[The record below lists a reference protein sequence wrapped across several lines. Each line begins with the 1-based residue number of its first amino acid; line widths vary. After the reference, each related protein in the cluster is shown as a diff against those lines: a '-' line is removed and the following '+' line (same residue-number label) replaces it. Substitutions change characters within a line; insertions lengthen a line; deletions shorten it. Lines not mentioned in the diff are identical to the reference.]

1 VLSRTA
7 DHVYWLGRY
16 AERAEDLARTLDV
29 QYRLS
34 LLPRKLTSEGV
45 GWSRTLATLNLLDDY
60 AARFGDDFEAHHVID
75 FLAFDRDNPS
85 SIMNCLRA
93 ARENARAVR
102 GTISSEMWE
111 TFNSTWLEARANAPT
126 RYTTRNI
133 AEFIEWVKYRAHLA
147 RGVVLGSMLRD
158 EAYHFMQMG
167 TFLERADGVARLLRI
182 RLACEA
188 TDNDGEPATHDYLPW
203 TVLLRALSAYEI
215 FRRVSRGR
223 VTPLHVVEFAAFR
236 PDVPRSLL
244 RSAELVFDNLDAVTN
259 AQSGETQR
267 RAGVLHA
274 MLRFGTLDTLDTPG
288 VLGADAL
295 LQDVIARVW
304 DLNDRIGRDFLGH
317 VVPA

>member
-16 AERAEDLARTLDV
+16 AERAENLARTLDV

-34 LLPRKLTSEGV
+34 LLPRKAASEGL
-45 GWSRTLATLNLLDDY
+45 GWDRTLTTLRLADEF
-60 AARFGDDFEAHHVID
+60 AARCGDDFEAHRVID

-85 SIMNCLRA
+85 SILSCLRA

-111 TFNSTWLEARANAPT
+111 TFNSTWLEARNTAPSRFT
-126 RYTTRNI
+126 ARNV

-158 EAYHFMQMG
+158 EGYHFMQMG
-167 TFLERADGVARLLRI
+167 TFIERADGVARLLRI

-188 TDNDGEPATHDYLPW
+188 TDNAGEPVTHDYLPW

-215 FRRVSRGR
+215 FRRLSRDR
-223 VTPLHVVEFAAFR
+223 VTPLHVIEFTAFR

-244 RSAELVFDNLDAVTN
+244 RSAELVFDNLDAVANTH
-259 AQSGETQR
+259 SGETQR

-274 MLRFGTLDTLDTPG
+274 MLRFGTLETLG
-288 VLGADAL
+288 AGGADAF
-295 LQDVIARVW
+295 LQDVCSRVW

-317 VVPA
+317 YVPA

>member
-1 VLSRTA
+1 MLSSTA

-16 AERAEDLARTLDV
+16 AERAENLARTLDV

-34 LLPRKLTSEGV
+34 LLPRSSAAEDT
-45 GWSRTLATLNLLDDY
+45 GWGRTLATLSLADSY
-60 AARFGDDFEAHHVID
+60 AARFGDAFEAHRAID

-85 SIMNCLRA
+85 SILSCLRS
-93 ARENARAVR
+93 ARENAHAVR

-111 TFNSTWLEARANAPT
+111 TFNATWLEARSNAPT
-126 RYTTRNI
+126 RFTARNV

-158 EAYHFMQMG
+158 EGYHFMQIG

-188 TDNDGEPATHDYLPW
+188 TDNAGEPVTHDYLPW

-215 FRRVSRGR
+215 FRRVSRDR
-223 VTPLHVVEFAAFR
+223 VTPMHVIEFTAFR

-244 RSAELVFDNLDAVTN
+244 RSAELVFDNLQAVAN
-259 AQSGETQR
+259 AQSVETVR

-274 MLRFGTLDTLDTPG
+274 MLRFGTLDTL
-288 VLGADAL
+288 GAAGAESF
-295 LQDVIARVW
+295 LQDVLARVA
-304 DLNDRIGRDFLGH
+304 DLSDRIGRDFLGH
-317 VVPA
+317 VALD

>member
-16 AERAEDLARTLDV
+16 AERAENLARTLDV

-34 LLPRKLTSEGV
+34 LLPRKAASEGT
-45 GWSRTLATLNLLDDY
+45 GWDRTLATLRLADDF
-60 AARFGDDFEAHHVID
+60 AARCGDDFEAHRVID

-85 SIMNCLRA
+85 SILSCLRA

-111 TFNSTWLEARANAPT
+111 TFNSTWLEARTTAPSRFT
-126 RYTTRNI
+126 ARNV

-158 EAYHFMQMG
+158 EGYHFMQMG

-188 TDNDGEPATHDYLPW
+188 TDNAGEPVTHDYLPW

-215 FRRVSRGR
+215 FRRVSRDR
-223 VTPLHVVEFAAFR
+223 VTPLHVIEFTAFR

-244 RSAELVFDNLDAVTN
+244 RSAELVFDNLDAVANTH
-259 AQSGETQR
+259 SGETQR

-274 MLRFGTLDTLDTPG
+274 MLRFGTLET
-288 VLGADAL
+288 LGAGGADTF
-295 LQDVIARVW
+295 LQDVCARVW

-317 VVPA
+317 YVPA

>member
-1 VLSRTA
+1 MLSRTA

-16 AERAEDLARTLDV
+16 AERAENLARTLDV

-34 LLPRKLTSEGV
+34 LLPRKAASEGM
-45 GWSRTLATLNLLDDY
+45 GWDRTLATLRLADEF
-60 AARFGDDFEAHHVID
+60 AARCGDDFEAHRVID

-85 SIMNCLRA
+85 SILSCLRS

-111 TFNSTWLEARANAPT
+111 TFNSTWLEARNTAPGRFT
-126 RYTTRNI
+126 ARNV

-158 EAYHFMQMG
+158 EGYHFMQMG

-188 TDNDGEPATHDYLPW
+188 TDNAGEPVTHDYLPW

-215 FRRVSRGR
+215 FRRVSRDR
-223 VTPLHVVEFAAFR
+223 VTPLHVIEFTAFR

-244 RSAELVFDNLDAVTN
+244 RSAELVFDNLDAVANTH
-259 AQSGETQR
+259 SGETQR

-274 MLRFGTLDTLDTPG
+274 MLRFGTLETLG
-288 VLGADAL
+288 AGGADAF
-295 LQDVIARVW
+295 LQDVCSRVW

-317 VVPA
+317 YVPA

>member
-16 AERAEDLARTLDV
+16 AERAENLARTLDV

-34 LLPRKLTSEGV
+34 LLPRKAASEGM
-45 GWSRTLATLNLLDDY
+45 GWDRTLSTLRLADEFET
-60 AARFGDDFEAHHVID
+60 RCGDDFEPNRVID

-85 SIMNCLRA
+85 SILSCLRA

-111 TFNSTWLEARANAPT
+111 TFNSTWLEARSTAPGRFT
-126 RYTTRNI
+126 ARNV

-158 EAYHFMQMG
+158 EGYHFMQIG

-188 TDNDGEPATHDYLPW
+188 TDNAGEPVTHDYLPW

-215 FRRVSRGR
+215 FRRVSRDR
-223 VTPLHVVEFAAFR
+223 VTPLHVIEFAAFR

-244 RSAELVFDNLDAVTN
+244 RSAELVFDNLGAVANTN
-259 AQSGETQR
+259 SGETQR

-274 MLRFGTLDTLDTPG
+274 MLRFGTLET
-288 VLGADAL
+288 LGAGGAEAF
-295 LQDVIARVW
+295 LQDVCGRVW

-317 VVPA
+317 YVPA

>member
-16 AERAEDLARTLDV
+16 AERAENLARTLDV

-34 LLPRKLTSEGV
+34 LLPRKAASEGT
-45 GWSRTLATLNLLDDY
+45 GWDRTLATLRLADEF
-60 AARFGDDFEAHHVID
+60 AARCGDDFEAHRVID

-85 SIMNCLRA
+85 SILSCLRA

-111 TFNSTWLEARANAPT
+111 TFNSTWLEARNTAPSRFT
-126 RYTTRNI
+126 ARNV

-158 EAYHFMQMG
+158 EGYHFMQMG

-188 TDNDGEPATHDYLPW
+188 TDNAGEPVTHDYLPW

-215 FRRVSRGR
+215 FRRVSRDR
-223 VTPLHVVEFAAFR
+223 VTPLHVIEFTAFR

-244 RSAELVFDNLDAVTN
+244 RSAELVFDNLDAVANTH
-259 AQSGETQR
+259 SGETQR

-274 MLRFGTLDTLDTPG
+274 MLRFGTLETLG
-288 VLGADAL
+288 AGGADAF
-295 LQDVIARVW
+295 LQDVCSRVW

-317 VVPA
+317 YVPA

>member
-1 VLSRTA
+1 MLSRTA

-16 AERAEDLARTLDV
+16 AERAENLARTLDV

-34 LLPRKLTSEGV
+34 LLPRKATSEGV
-45 GWSRTLATLNLLDDY
+45 GWSRTLATLNLLDEF
-60 AARFGDDFEAHHVID
+60 AARCGDDFDAHRVID
-75 FLAFDRDNPS
+75 FLAFDRENPS
-85 SIMNCLRA
+85 SILNCLRA

-102 GTISSEMWE
+102 GSISSEMWE
-111 TFNSTWLEARANAPT
+111 TFNTTWLEARGNAPT

-158 EAYHFMQMG
+158 EGYHFMQMG
-167 TFLERADGVARLLRI
+167 TFLERADGVARMLRI
-182 RLACEA
+182 RLACET

-215 FRRVSRGR
+215 FRRLSRDR
-223 VTPLHVVEFAAFR
+223 VTPLHVVGFAAFR
-236 PDVPRSLL
+236 HDVPRSLL
-244 RSAELVFDNLDAVTN
+244 RSAELVFDNLSAVSN
-259 AQSGETQR
+259 ARSGETQR

-274 MLRFGTLDTLDTPG
+274 SLRFGTLDTLGD
-288 VLGADAL
+288 VGADNL
-295 LQDVIARVW
+295 LADVIARVW